1 MRVRQS
7 TLGEFDKCAR
17 SLQYSLESNV
27 YHGGVV
33 RAIGTAYHAGLEFAY
48 NAKIG
53 TPTTL
58 GSDTFP
64 ELVDIIGHAMDVFT
78 ATSKMAPSHA
88 SEFDKQAGTFLWDD
102 KFPTEIEAFD
112 AIDRMLRAYF
122 MNPEAPW
129 PADWRILATEQ
140 SFHLP
145 LWNGHT
151 KDGSMDL
158 VLVDPNGWIV
168 GEDHKTAGKKWPH
181 DKHVARKGAQS
192 PWYMSALMELY
203 PDAPGYRFFYDIMT
217 YGGPRSE
224 PFFERREV
232 TITAEHIAAVEAKAL
247 SVVTLVEGMRAA
259 GVDLPGNPSSTLC
272 NKKWCDHWSICPH
285 GAALDV
291 Q

>member
-7 TLGEFDKCAR
+7 TLSEADKCLR
-17 SLQYSLESNV
+17 SLQYSLESNT

-48 NAKIG
+48 DARIA
-53 TPTTL
+53 TD
-58 GSDTFP
+58 SAVFP
-64 ELVDIIGHAMDVFT
+64 DLTDVIGHACDVFI

-88 SEFDKQAGTFLWDD
+88 SEFDKVAGNFLWDD
-102 KFPTEIEAFD
+102 KFPTEVEAMD

-122 MNPEAPW
+122 LHPEAPW
-129 PADWRILATEQ
+129 PSDWTILACEQ

-145 LWNGHT
+145 LWGGHT
-151 KDGSMDL
+151 KDGSVDL
-158 VLVDPNGWIV
+158 VLRDPNGFIV
-168 GEDHKTAGKKWPH
+168 GEDHKTAGKKWPSN
-181 DKHVARKGAQS
+181 KHHARKGAQS
-192 PWYMSALMELY
+192 PWYLSALMELY

-232 TITAEHIAAVEAKAL
+232 TITPEHVEATEAKAL
-247 SVVTLVEGMRAA
+247 SVVTLVEGMKNA
-259 GVDLPGNPSSTLC
+259 GVDLPGNPGSTLC
-272 NKKWCDHWSICPH
+272 SPKWCDHFSYCPH
-285 GAALDV
+285 GAQLDV